1 MARSSTPPPQSARP
15 TVLIVDDD
23 CDVRD
28 GLKELLV
35 DAGYRPVCARHGDQA
50 LAYLRR
56 NPTPAA
62 ILLDL
67 FMPVM
72 NGWEF
77 VRRVRATTLA
87 SIPIIAITGAEPYW
101 GAPVTEV
108 LRKPLEAEALLGALR
123 QAQTGSNTASA

>member
-1 MARSSTPPPQSARP
+1 MARSFAPSQESDHP

-28 GLKELLV
+28 GLKELLI
-35 DAGYRPVCARHGDQA
+35 DAGYLPVCARHGDEA
-50 LAYLRR
+50 LSYLRR
-56 NPTPAA
+56 NPAPAA

-77 VRRVRATTLA
+77 VKRVRATTLA
-87 SIPIIAITGAEPYW
+87 SIPIIAITGAEPHW
-101 GAPVTEV
+101 GVPVPNV
-108 LRKPLEAEALLGALR
+108 VRKPLHPEALLGALR
-123 QAQTGSNTASA
+123 QVHASSPAASA

>member
-1 MARSSTPPPQSARP
+1 MARSFAPSQESDRP

-35 DAGYRPVCARHGDQA
+35 DAGYRPVCARHGDDA
-50 LAYLRR
+50 LAFLRR
-56 NPTPAA
+56 NPPPAA

-101 GAPVTEV
+101 GSPVPEV
-108 LRKPLEAEALLGALR
+108 LRKPLEADALLGALR
-123 QAQTGSNTASA
+123 QASAGTATAPP